1 MLSLQPLSAF
11 QKKNFDITSQ
21 FNKLFPND
29 VFRKININI
38 PIMFLDTDFANT
50 TEEKPQVS

>member
-38 PIMFLDTDFANT
+38 PIMFLETDFDNT
-50 TEEKPQVS
+50 TEEKHHVS